1 MEQERKNENKM
12 MDNNPEITTN
22 PGFTEEND
30 TPKIIKVVG
39 VGGGGNNAV
48 GHMYNQNIEGVS
60 FVVINTDNQ
69 ALKNSPVHNRLLIG
83 PEILR
88 GLGAGNDPEKARQA
102 AEESAEEINNLF
114 DDATKMV
121 FITAGMGGGTGTG
134 AGPVVSRIARERDLL
149 TVGIVTIPFLFEGQK
164 KIIKALEGAKKM
176 REFVD
181 ALLIINNER
190 LTDIYPD
197 LSIDDAFEKSD
208 DTLSVAARSISEL
221 ITKNGKIN
229 LDFNDVNTTLKNG
242 GVAIISSGYG
252 EGEHRVTK
260 AIENALES
268 PLLKNRDISMSKRI
282 LFNFYYNPNASNP
295 FKMKEIDE
303 VKEFMAQFGSEVD
316 TIWGTTKDETLDDRI
331 KITVL
336 AAGFE
341 MSLENDE
348 RPSNEVASQKRRE
361 PEHKPEKVSEAAKK
375 EMESFYGDNLRA
387 YETTQAAAQ
396 YVLLR
401 PEDLD
406 NDDIIEKL
414 ESTPTYGRSPQFK
427 SEIEA
432 MQSAPKPEQ
441 DEPVV
446 PEVTHK
452 KGDNGGIVLNF
463 E

>member
-1 MEQERKNENKM
+1 
-12 MDNNPEITTN
+12 MDEKIPEISTN
-22 PGFTEEND
+22 PGFPEENES
-30 TPKIIKVVG
+30 PKIIKVVG

-48 GHMYNQNIEGVS
+48 GHMYKQDIEGVS
-60 FVVINTDNQ
+60 FVVINTDKQ
-69 ALKNSPVHNRLLIG
+69 ALKNSPVHTRLLIG
-83 PEILR
+83 PETTK
-88 GLGAGNDPEKARQA
+88 GLGAGNDPEKARVA
-102 AEESAEEINNLF
+102 AEESSNEINALF

-252 EGEHRVTK
+252 EGERRVTK

-268 PLLKNRDISMSKRI
+268 PLLKNRDIRTSKRI
-282 LFNFYYNPNASNP
+282 LFNFYYNPNAKNP

-303 VKEFMAQFGSEVD
+303 VKEFMARFGSDVD

-348 RPSNEVASQKRRE
+348 PTKSAAESSTKRRE
-361 PEHKPEKVSEAAKK
+361 PEAAPNKDTEAAKK
-375 EMESFYGDNLRA
+375 EMESIYGDNLR
-387 YETTQAAAQ
+387 EFENTQAAAQ

-414 ESTPTYGRSPQFK
+414 ESTPTYGRPPQFK

-432 MQSAPKPEQ
+432 LQAAPKEEPEK
-441 DEPVV
+441 VV
-446 PEVTHK
+446 LTPEVTK
-452 KGDNGGIVLNF
+452 KNGENGGIVLNF
-463 E
+463 GEDS